1 MDLLPQAP
9 GRRLNMASAR
19 RLRRPQPP
27 EEAANAATATG
38 GSRLRCRSRR
48 AWAAVVLAGSF
59 QKVLEA
65 TAAGET
71 AQMLRLASLASRVPT
86 SAEEFRKP
94 RAWERWRPTVQV
106 YRCSGGNRMGS
117 SKPALKN
124 SLLLPPGGVS
134 GGIRN
139 SDALALR
146 SPSPLKP
153 ARGSSGS
160 AGIAAAAVYRPGTV
174 TPCDPW
180 SMSWRWRG
188 GMPVPADAA
197 ARLCAACN
205 AWLAVGT

>member
-1 MDLLPQAP
+1 
-9 GRRLNMASAR
+9 MASAR

-94 RAWERWRPTVQV
+94 LRHTLMGELFESE
-106 YRCSGGNRMGS
+106 SGINRIQ
-117 SKPALKN
+117 PQ
-124 SLLLPPGGVS
+124 
-134 GGIRN
+134 
-139 SDALALR
+139 
-146 SPSPLKP
+146 
-153 ARGSSGS
+153 
-160 AGIAAAAVYRPGTV
+160 
-174 TPCDPW
+174 
-180 SMSWRWRG
+180 
-188 GMPVPADAA
+188 
-197 ARLCAACN
+197 
-205 AWLAVGT
+205 